1 MRPVTVRILH
11 PDPGP
16 AAGPIERWVAASR
29 AIVAERHRAGFVAAG
44 ADDVRVIAG
53 PPDDTPFGRRLRDLV
68 RADRP
73 AGLVILG
80 SGAIPLA
87 TAADRREFVAAAR
100 SEERLALA
108 NNRYSADVVAIARA
122 GEVLDDLPDLAG
134 DNALPRWLE
143 EVAGYEVGDL
153 RRRWRLAI
161 DIDGPLDIVLTG
173 GGEETGGA
181 ADADARAADLGPVSD
196 RIDAIRRAADDPRSE
211 LLIAGRTSAASVA
224 WLERH
229 TSSRTRALIEE
240 RGMRTRVPGQRP
252 AASVLGALLE
262 RDGPE
267 SLGDHLARLG
277 DAALIDTRVLLA
289 HRLGSDEAA
298 WPPAEDRFASD
309 LLLPDR
315 IADPWLRSLTAS
327 AAGAAIPVLLGGH
340 TLVGPGVRLVIR
352 RPAGR
357 RRRRGD

>member
-1 MRPVTVRILH
+1 MRPVAVRILH

-16 AAGPIERWVAASR
+16 AAGPIERWVATSR

-44 ADDVRVIAG
+44 ADDVQVMTG
-53 PPDDTPFGRRLRDLV
+53 PPDDTPFGRRLRDMV

-87 TAADRREFVAAAR
+87 TAADRREFVAVAGSDDR
-100 SEERLALA
+100 RALA

-122 GEVLDDLPDLAG
+122 GEVLGDLPDLPG

-143 EVAGYEVGDL
+143 EAAGYEVRDL

-161 DIDGPLDIVLTG
+161 DLDGPLDALLA
-173 GGEETGGA
+173 GGA
-181 ADADARAADLGPVSD
+181 KTEVAKHDGDGAVDLGPVST
-196 RIDAIRRAADDPRSE
+196 RIDAIRRAAADPRSE
-211 LLIAGRTSAASVA
+211 LLVAGRTSAASVA

-229 TSSRTRALIEE
+229 TVSRTRALIEE
-240 RGMRTRVPGQRP
+240 RGMRTRVPGQRS
-252 AASVLGALLE
+252 AASVLGALFD

-267 SLGDHLARLG
+267 SLGAHLARLA
-277 DAALIDTRVLLA
+277 DAALVDSRVLLA
-289 HRLGSDEAA
+289 HRLGADEAG
-298 WPPAEDRFASD
+298 WPSAEDRFASD

-315 IADPWLRSLTAS
+315 IADPWLRALTSSAVDAS
-327 AAGAAIPVLLGGH
+327 IPVLLGGH
-340 TLVGPGVRLVIR
+340 TLVGPGVRLVI
-352 RPAGR
+352 GR
-357 RRRRGD
+357 RRMTPGGRPWR